1 MTSPSEFLTDTQLA
15 ERWQMHRKSLIRW
28 RSQRKGPPFIAING
42 KILYKMADVEN
53 YEQANTQ
60 ANVS

>member
-1 MTSPSEFLTDTQLA
+1 MNLTSEFLTDTQLA

-28 RSQRKGPPFIAING
+28 RGQGQGPPFIKING
-42 KILYKMADVEN
+42 KILYKMADVES